1 MSDSVL
7 AAIIAGTATLS
18 ASFLQFR
25 TASLRD
31 GARGQ
36 SGAARRRSRLQ
47 RIVLLV
53 VIGAAAVSGFAL
65 SQWLNEG
72 ERASQTALQRE
83 LQARVA
89 EISRTAGELEATH
102 QAARAEIEAGVLRR
116 IGADGV
122 AVTAT
127 VAACR
132 PPAAA
137 SAAAGAPAAGR
148 PTPAAGPLPAADP
161 TAAAGATAAA
171 PRVAAGPTAAADSG
185 KAAAPA
191 CTEATAAPVTLCAAI
206 PANAT
211 ITEVALFSRPADA
224 DTPWSASRFLP
235 GQEAGQARFADKYSE
250 GTPEGGTRQVCQAFT
265 HWSAEH
271 ARAVRVVVRY
281 SL

>member
-18 ASFLQFR
+18 ASFLQLR

-31 GARGQ
+31 AGRGQ
-36 SGAARRRSRLQ
+36 SGAAARRKSRLQ

-53 VIGAAAVSGFAL
+53 IIGAAAVSGFAL
-65 SQWLNEG
+65 SQWLTDG
-72 ERASQTALQRE
+72 ERAAQTAQQRE
-83 LQARVA
+83 LRAQLV
-89 EISRTAGELEATH
+89 EISRTAGELEANR

-122 AVTAT
+122 VVTAT

-137 SAAAGAPAAGR
+137 AAAVAA
-148 PTPAAGPLPAADP
+148 P
-161 TAAAGATAAA
+161 TAAAAVTAAA
-171 PRVAAGPTAAADSG
+171 GPVAAAAAPAAVGPTAAAASG
-185 KAAAPA
+185 KPAAPA
-191 CTEATAAPVTLCAAI
+191 CSEADAIPVTLCAAI

-211 ITEVALFSRPADA
+211 VTEVALFSHPAGA
-224 DTPWSASRFLP
+224 DTPWSASRLLP

-250 GTPEGGTRQVCQAFT
+250 GTPEDGTRQVCQAFT
-265 HWSAEH
+265 HWSAE
-271 ARAVRVVVRY
+271 RARVVRMVVHY
-281 SL
+281 AL

>member
-18 ASFLQFR
+18 ASFLQLR

-31 GARGQ
+31 AARGQ
-36 SGAARRRSRLQ
+36 SGAAARRKNRLQ

-53 VIGAAAVSGFAL
+53 IIGAAAVSGFAL
-65 SQWLNEG
+65 SQWLTDG
-72 ERASQTALQRE
+72 ERAAQAVMQHE

-89 EISRTAGELEATH
+89 ELGRAAGELEATQ
-102 QAARAEIEAGVLRR
+102 QAARAEIETGVLRR

-127 VAACR
+127 VAACH
-132 PPAAA
+132 PPAATA
-137 SAAAGAPAAGR
+137 STG
-148 PTPAAGPLPAADP
+148 AAGP
-161 TAAAGATAAA
+161 ATAAA
-171 PRVAAGPTAAADSG
+171 PPAGLAPVTAADSG
-185 KAAAPA
+185 RAAAPA
-191 CTEATAAPVTLCAAI
+191 CSEADGVPVTLCAAI

-211 ITEVALFSRPADA
+211 VTDVALFSHPAGA

-235 GQEAGQARFADKYSE
+235 GQAAGEARFADRYSE
-250 GTPEGGTRQVCQAFT
+250 STPEGGTRQVCQAFT
-265 HWSAEH
+265 HWSAEQP
-271 ARAVRVVVRY
+271 RVVRMVVHY

>member
-1 MSDSVL
+1 MSMSDSVL

-36 SGAARRRSRLQ
+36 SGAAARRKSRLQ

-53 VIGAAAVSGFAL
+53 IIGAAAISGFAL
-65 SQWLNEG
+65 SQWLTEG
-72 ERASQTALQRE
+72 ERAAQTVLQHE

-89 EISRTAGELEATH
+89 EISRTAGELAATR
-102 QAARAEIEAGVLRR
+102 QAARADIEAGVLRR
-116 IGADGV
+116 IGFDGV

-132 PPAAA
+132 RPA
-137 SAAAGAPAAGR
+137 P
-148 PTPAAGPLPAADP
+148 
-161 TAAAGATAAA
+161 ATAAA
-171 PRVAAGPTAAADSG
+171 VPAAAAAAAAPGAAADP
-185 KAAAPA
+185 AVPAAPA
-191 CTEATAAPVTLCAAI
+191 CTEADAAAVTLCAAI
-206 PANAT
+206 PTSAT
-211 ITEVALFSRPADA
+211 VTEVALFSRPAGA

-235 GQEAGQARFADKYSE
+235 GQEAGQARFAEKYSE
-250 GTPEGGTRQVCQAFT
+250 GTPEGDTRQVCQAFT

-271 ARAVRVVVRY
+271 ARVVRMIVHY

>member
-1 MSDSVL
+1 LQISMSDSVL

-18 ASFLQFR
+18 ASFLQLR

-36 SGAARRRSRLQ
+36 SGPAARRRSRLQ

-53 VIGAAAVSGFAL
+53 IIGAAAVSGFAL
-65 SQWLNEG
+65 SQWLTEG
-72 ERASQTALQRE
+72 ERASQAALQHE

-89 EISRTAGELEATH
+89 EIGRTAGELEATRE
-102 QAARAEIEAGVLRR
+102 AARAEIEAGVLRR

-137 SAAAGAPAAGR
+137 SAAAAGPAVAAR
-148 PTPAAGPLPAADP
+148 PTPAAGP
-161 TAAAGATAAA
+161 TAAA
-171 PRVAAGPTAAADSG
+171 PTVAAGPMAAADPG
-185 KAAAPA
+185 TPAAPA
-191 CTEATAAPVTLCAAI
+191 CTEADAVPVTLCAAI

-211 ITEVALFSRPADA
+211 VTEVALFSRPAGA
-224 DTPWSASRFLP
+224 DTPWNASRFLP

-250 GTPEGGTRQVCQAFT
+250 STPEDGTRQVCQAFT

-271 ARAVRVVVRY
+271 PRLVRMVVHY

>member
-1 MSDSVL
+1 LQIPLQIPMSDSVL

-18 ASFLQFR
+18 ASFLQLR

-36 SGAARRRSRLQ
+36 SGPAARRKTRLQ

-53 VIGAAAVSGFAL
+53 IIGAAAVSGFAL
-65 SQWLNEG
+65 SQWLTEG
-72 ERASQTALQRE
+72 ERAAQAALQRE

-102 QAARAEIEAGVLRR
+102 TVARAEIEAEVLRR
-116 IGADGV
+116 IGVDGV

-137 SAAAGAPAAGR
+137 TAVVPAAAVAVP
-148 PTPAAGPLPAADP
+148 
-161 TAAAGATAAA
+161 
-171 PRVAAGPTAAADSG
+171 VAAVPAVAADS
-185 KAAAPA
+185 ARPAAPA
-191 CTEATAAPVTLCAAI
+191 CAEADATPVTLCAAI
-206 PANAT
+206 PASAT
-211 ITEVALFSRPADA
+211 VTEVALFSRPAGT

-250 GTPEGGTRQVCQAFT
+250 TAPEGGTRQVCQAFV
-265 HWSAEH
+265 HWSPEH
-271 ARAVRVVVRY
+271 ARVARMIVHY

>member
-1 MSDSVL
+1 MSMSDSVM

-36 SGAARRRSRLQ
+36 SGAAARRKSRLQ

-53 VIGAAAVSGFAL
+53 IIGAAAISGFAL
-65 SQWLNEG
+65 SQWLTEG
-72 ERASQTALQRE
+72 ERAAQTVLQHE

-89 EISRTAGELEATH
+89 EVSRTVGELAATR
-102 QAARAEIEAGVLRR
+102 QAARADIEAGVLRR
-116 IGADGV
+116 IGFDGV

-132 PPAAA
+132 RPA
-137 SAAAGAPAAGR
+137 P
-148 PTPAAGPLPAADP
+148 
-161 TAAAGATAAA
+161 ATAAA
-171 PRVAAGPTAAADSG
+171 VPAAAAVGAAPGAAADP
-185 KAAAPA
+185 ATPAAPA
-191 CTEATAAPVTLCAAI
+191 CTEADAAAVTLCAAI
-206 PANAT
+206 PTSAT
-211 ITEVALFSRPADA
+211 VTEVALFSRPAGA
-224 DTPWSASRFLP
+224 DIPWSASRFLP
-235 GQEAGQARFADKYSE
+235 GQEAGQARFAEKYSE
-250 GTPEGGTRQVCQAFT
+250 GTPEGDTRQVCQAFT

-271 ARAVRVVVRY
+271 ARVVRMIVHY